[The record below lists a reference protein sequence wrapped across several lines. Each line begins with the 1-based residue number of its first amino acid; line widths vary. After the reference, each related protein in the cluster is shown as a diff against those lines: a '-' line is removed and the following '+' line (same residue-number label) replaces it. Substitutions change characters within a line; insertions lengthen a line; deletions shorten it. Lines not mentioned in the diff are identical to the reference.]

1 MTERVMRYEA
11 RGMWASNEPI
21 AHAASPGARGDGSTT
36 SRESL
41 ADEPRAHATSERA
54 DNDDKDG
61 TAGAY
66 DAMCS
71 RMKDRWKG
79 DASKGARAESP
90 APDQPSDD
98 DKSSGQGRRDLAPH
112 ERRMTDRWKK

>member
-1 MTERVMRYEA
+1 MTERRYESL
-11 RGMWASNEPI
+11 GPSPVAS
-21 AHAASPGARGDGSTT
+21 AA
-36 SRESL
+36 E
-41 ADEPRAHATSERA
+41 ERA
-54 DNDDKDG
+54 DSPQDG
-61 TAGAY
+61 TASAY

-79 DASKGARAESP
+79 DASKGARAQSP

-98 DKSSGQGRRDLAPH
+98 EKSSGQGRRDLAPH